1 MMIKAQD
8 LKVGQKINVFNTVET
23 ISSISDYGAG
33 VMVYFESQK
42 DNPFVSSQY
51 ASYSISTLVEVLS

>member
-1 MMIKAQD
+1 MMVKSQD
-8 LKVGQKINVFNTVET
+8 LKVGQTIKVFNTVET
-23 ISSISDYGAG
+23 ISSISDYGSG